1 MFDNIHAVIFDFDN
15 TLYSNKFLPI
25 RLIASLPKDILK
37 ISADRKVR
45 KSLKGCDF
53 EDEQKYLE
61 EYFLRVSNT
70 VNISEEEARKWYFD
84 VYIPTMSRV
93 LRKKYSARSQAN
105 EVIETL
111 NKNNVKIAIFSDYPD
126 VEQKMKD
133 IKLSQKTIDSVNGI
147 YSAQD
152 FGSLKPAPRPFLQIA
167 KDLQV
172 EPCNCL
178 VVGDRDDT
186 DGEGARKAG
195 MEFIQI
201 KTHKTKVK
209 EPNHPLW
216 TWQDFATWVLQ
227 GMNPIQD

>member
-1 MFDNIHAVIFDFDN
+1 M
-15 TLYSNKFLPI
+15 
-25 RLIASLPKDILK
+25 
-37 ISADRKVR
+37 
-45 KSLKGCDF
+45 
-53 EDEQKYLE
+53 
-61 EYFLRVSNT
+61 RVSNT
-70 VNISEEEARKWYFD
+70 VNISQEEARKWYFD

-133 IKLSQKTIDSVNGI
+133 IKLSQKTIDSVDGI

-209 EPNHPLW
+209 VPNHPLW